1 MSKSLLYSDCKY
13 PNVNDFNNSIFRIEN
28 ILVGDY
34 NIFISRNYNKRINN
48 FRNIIE
54 ITGFNRKKFK
64 ISSHIPQIHDTLSY
78 YHLSKDMKASLYIP
92 KNTYMDTMDLLLIR
106 QKIDKK
112 QRYNSI
118 QYNPHKYAKH
128 ITLSRRFS

>member
-54 ITGFNRKKFK
+54 I
-64 ISSHIPQIHDTLSY
+64 S
-78 YHLSKDMKASLYIP
+78 M
-92 KNTYMDTMDLLLIR
+92 
-106 QKIDKK
+106 KK
-112 QRYNSI
+112 QKQTSVFI
-118 QYNPHKYAKH
+118 LFFLF
-128 ITLSRRFS
+128 ITSTFSLTQPTVLKRTFS

>member
-13 PNVNDFNNSIFRIEN
+13 PNVNDFTNSIFRIEN

-54 ITGFNRKKFK
+54 ITGFNRKNLRYLRIFLKYMILLVIIICLK
-64 ISSHIPQIHDTLSY
+64 I
-78 YHLSKDMKASLYIP
+78 
-92 KNTYMDTMDLLLIR
+92 
-106 QKIDKK
+106 
-112 QRYNSI
+112 
-118 QYNPHKYAKH
+118 
-128 ITLSRRFS
+128 